1 MQYKPFICIVKSA
14 NFIKC
19 KMKDLPKYS
28 YLDRYK
34 PIVGSDTVDKIKEL
48 SERIGRIRVVH
59 VNSTRLGGG
68 VAEILH
74 KLIPL
79 KNDIGLETTW
89 EVVTGEDDYYRCTKS
104 FHNAIQ
110 GNNVKIEQHLL
121 DTYENTII
129 QNAVKL
135 RPQLESAD
143 IVFIHDP
150 QPCALREYVD
160 NTYAKWIWRC
170 HIDASSPGREVW
182 DYLTGYIEEYDG
194 SIFSTTEFLQPL
206 SHRQYIITPSIDPLS
221 EKNEFIEN
229 GYINSTYERFG
240 IDPERPVISQVSRY
254 DRFKDPV
261 GVIKAYRIV
270 KKTVPELQLVL
281 AGGDAADDPEGA
293 EVLKEVRSEANGD
306 GDIHTLLLP
315 PDANKTIN
323 AIQRMSDIVIQKSL
337 REGFGLTVT
346 EGLWKEKPVI
356 GGNTGG
362 IRTQIIDNENGFLVD
377 SVEDAASKIEYLLQN
392 PGKSKEFGQA
402 AKEHVRHNFL
412 ITRHLLDYLELIN
425 EYTS

>member
-1 MQYKPFICIVKSA
+1 M
-14 NFIKC
+14 
-19 KMKDLPKYS
+19 KMMDLPRYS
-28 YLDRYK
+28 YLEQYRPVAGDETIDR
-34 PIVGSDTVDKIKEL
+34 IREL
-48 SERIGRIRVVH
+48 SERLGRMKVLH

-89 EVVTGEDDYYRCTKS
+89 EVVTGEEDYYRCTKS
-104 FHNAIQ
+104 FHNAVQ
-110 GNNVKIEQHLL
+110 GKDVEISESLL
-121 DTYENTII
+121 ETYEKTVKR
-129 QNAVKL
+129 NAEKL
-135 RPQLESAD
+135 AAQLGSAD
-143 IVFIHDP
+143 IIFIHDP
-150 QPCALREYVD
+150 QPCALRHYVK
-160 NTYAKWIWRC
+160 NTNAKWIWRC
-170 HIDASSPGREVW
+170 HIDASSPDKEVW
-182 DYLTGYIEEYDG
+182 NYLNKYIEDYDG

-221 EKNEFIEN
+221 DKNIFIEN
-229 GYINSTYERFG
+229 GFISSTYQRFN
-240 IDPERPVISQVSRY
+240 IDPDRPVISQISRF

-261 GVIKAYRIV
+261 GVIKTYRMV
-270 KKTVPELQLVL
+270 KEKFPELQLIL

-293 EVLKEVRSEANGD
+293 EVLKEVREEARGD
-306 GDIHTLLLP
+306 EDIHILLLP

-323 AIQRMSDIVIQKSL
+323 AIQRISDIVIQKSL

-377 SVEDAASKIEYLLQN
+377 SIEDASAKIEFLLGN
-392 PGKSKEFGQA
+392 PGKRTEFGKA
-402 AKEHVRHNFL
+402 AKQHVKHNFL